1 MPKPIQPV
9 SLREALA
16 RRTNHTVMEMNG
28 RQCIFVENDTDGWLF
43 HVVSNEAKLIRHHD
57 KIMNRFSG
65 ESVKLAPE
73 GAKS

>member
-16 RRTNHTVMEMNG
+16 RRTNHTIMDLSG
-28 RQCIFVENDTDGWLF
+28 RTCIFVENDTDGWLF
-43 HVVSNEAKLIRHHD
+43 HIVNNEAKLIRHHD

-65 ESVKLAPE
+65 EPAKLE
-73 GAKS
+73 IKGAKS